1 LQYNDLNAG
10 DNSIMVET
18 MTLHHEGF
26 EAFYG
31 DAAMGNFA

>member
-1 LQYNDLNAG
+1 
-10 DNSIMVET
+10 MVET